1 MDVFTK
7 KRLTIASVVYW
18 LLFAYIVIALVWWF
32 IALEKQ
38 NHQMATY
45 KISELKMDDPSFQTK
60 YNEITEARRLKN
72 IQYIGEGSIF
82 LIVILAASIFV
93 YQAVRRQIRL
103 QNQQE
108 NFMMAITHELKTPIA
123 IAKLNLETLLKYSLP
138 EEKKQK
144 MLQATL
150 QETNRLNTLASN
162 ILVSSQLEGGRY
174 RISKEELD
182 LSDLVK
188 TAFNDFKNRFPDRPW
203 HSEIEPEIDFDG
215 DPLLLQI
222 LVNNLL
228 ENAIKYSPKEGL
240 ITCKLN
246 QKNRTVLFQVM
257 DEGAGIPDDEKK
269 RVFEKFYRIG
279 NETTRTAKGT
289 GLGLY
294 LCKKIV
300 EDHHGHIRV
309 ADNLTRGSNFMV
321 SFIIKHAHE
330 Q

>member
-1 MDVFTK
+1 MNVFTK
-7 KRLTIASVVYW
+7 KRFAVVSVVYW
-18 LLFAYIVIALVWWF
+18 LLLVYIVVALVWWF

-38 NHQMATY
+38 NHLMANY
-45 KISELKMDDPSFQTK
+45 KISELKMDDPSFAAK
-60 YNEITEARRLKN
+60 YQAIANEKHIKDV
-72 IQYIGEGSIF
+72 QYIGEGSIF
-82 LIVILAASIFV
+82 LVVILIASIFV

-103 QNQQE
+103 QHQQE

-123 IAKLNLETLLKYSLP
+123 IAKLNLETLLKYALP
-138 EEKKQK
+138 EEKKLK

-150 QETNRLNTLASN
+150 QETNRLNTLVSN

-188 TAFNDFKNRFPDRPW
+188 TAVNDFRNRFPDRNW
-203 HSEIEPEIDFDG
+203 QTEIEPEIDING
-215 DPLLLQI
+215 DSLLLQI
-222 LVNNLL
+222 LVNNLI

-240 ITCKLN
+240 ITCKLF
-246 QKNRTVLFQVM
+246 QKNRTIQFQVV
-257 DEGAGIPDDEKK
+257 DEGPGIPDEEKK

-279 NETTRTAKGT
+279 NETTRTTKGT

-309 ADNLTRGSNFMV
+309 TDNLNRGSNFMV
-321 SFIIKHAHE
+321 SFSVKHAHE

>member
-1 MDVFTK
+1 MDIFTK
-7 KRLTIASVVYW
+7 KRLTIASIVYW
-18 LLFAYIVIALVWWF
+18 LLLAYIVIALVWWF
-32 IALEKQ
+32 IALQKQ
-38 NHQMATY
+38 NHLMANY
-45 KISELKMDDPSFQTK
+45 KISELKMDDPAFQAK
-60 YNEITEARRLKN
+60 YQSIIDEKHRKEVRN
-72 IQYIGEGSIF
+72 IGEGSSF
-82 LIVILAASIFV
+82 LVVILIASIFV

-103 QNQQE
+103 QHQQE

-123 IAKLNLETLLKYSLP
+123 VAKLNLETLLKYSLS

-174 RISKEELD
+174 RLSNEELD
-182 LSDLVK
+182 FSDLIK
-188 TAFNDFKNRFPDRPW
+188 TAFNDFKNRFPDRHW
-203 HSEIEPEIDFDG
+203 ESDIEPEIDING

-228 ENAIKYSPKEGL
+228 ENAMKYSPKEGV
-240 ITCKLN
+240 ITCKLH
-246 QKNRTVLFQVM
+246 QKHKTIQFHVL
-257 DEGAGIPDDEKK
+257 DEGAGIPEDEKK
-269 RVFEKFYRIG
+269 RIFEKFYRIG
-279 NETTRTAKGT
+279 NETTRTTKGT

-309 ADNLTRGSNFMV
+309 ANNLPGGSIFMV
-321 SFIIKHAHE
+321 SFTVKHTHE

>member
-1 MDVFTK
+1 MDIFTK
-7 KRLTIASVVYW
+7 KRLTIASIVYW
-18 LLFAYIVIALVWWF
+18 LLLAYIVIALVWWF
-32 IALEKQ
+32 IALQNQ
-38 NHQMATY
+38 NHLMANY
-45 KISELKMDDPSFQTK
+45 KISELKMDDPAFQTK
-60 YNEITEARRLKN
+60 YQFIIEEKRRKDFRN
-72 IQYIGEGSIF
+72 IGEGSSF
-82 LIVILAASIFV
+82 LAVILIASIFV

-103 QNQQE
+103 QHQQE

-123 IAKLNLETLLKYSLP
+123 VAKLNLETLLKYSLS

-174 RISKEELD
+174 RLSEEELD
-182 LSDLVK
+182 FSELVK
-188 TAFNDFKNRFPDRPW
+188 TSFNDFKNRFPDRHW
-203 HSEIEPEIDFDG
+203 ESETEPEIDING

-228 ENAIKYSPKEGL
+228 ENAIKYSPKEGV
-240 ITCKLN
+240 ITCKLH
-246 QKNRTVLFQVM
+246 QKNKTIQFHVL

-269 RVFEKFYRIG
+269 RIFEKFYRIG
-279 NETTRTAKGT
+279 NETTRTTKGT

-309 ADNLTRGSNFMV
+309 ADNTPRGSTFMV
-321 SFIIKHAHE
+321 SFTVKHAHE

>member
-7 KRLTIASVVYW
+7 KRLQIASITYW
-18 LLFAYIVIALVWWF
+18 LLLGYIVVALVWWF
-32 IALEKQ
+32 IALQRQ
-38 NHQMATY
+38 NHQMANY
-45 KISELKMDDPSFQTK
+45 KISELKMDDPAFQSR
-60 YNEITEARRLKN
+60 YSDITAERSRHDFRN
-72 IQYIGEGSIF
+72 IGEGSIF
-82 LIVILAASIFV
+82 LVVILIASIFV

-103 QNQQE
+103 QHQQE

-123 IAKLNLETLLKYSLP
+123 IAKLNLETLLKYSLS

-174 RISKEELD
+174 RIAKEELD
-182 LSDLVK
+182 LSDLTK
-188 TAFNDFKNRFPDRPW
+188 TAINEFKNRFPERNW
-203 HSEIEPEIDFDG
+203 HCEIEPEIDMEG
-215 DPLLLQI
+215 DALLLQI
-222 LVNNLL
+222 LVNNLI

-240 ITCKLN
+240 ISFKLF
-246 QKNRTVLFQVM
+246 QKNKTVQFHVL
-257 DEGAGIPDDEKK
+257 DEGPGVPEDEKK
-269 RVFEKFYRIG
+269 RIFEKFYRIG
-279 NETTRTAKGT
+279 NETTRTTKGT

-300 EDHHGHIRV
+300 EDHNGHIKV
-309 ADNLTRGSNFMV
+309 TDNLTRGSIFMV
-321 SFIIKHAHE
+321 SFTVKHTHE

>member
-7 KRLTIASVVYW
+7 KRLVIASIVYW
-18 LLFAYIVIALVWWF
+18 LLLAYIISALVWWF

-38 NHQMATY
+38 NHRMANY
-45 KISELKMDDPSFQTK
+45 KISELKMDDPSFQAK
-60 YNEITEARRLKN
+60 YQVIDDEKHIKDV
-72 IQYIGEGSIF
+72 QYIGEGGIF
-82 LIVILAASIFV
+82 LVVILIASIFV

-103 QNQQE
+103 QHQQE

-162 ILVSSQLEGGRY
+162 ILVSSQLEGRRY
-174 RISKEELD
+174 RTSKEELD
-182 LSDLVK
+182 FSDMVK
-188 TAFNDFKNRFPDRPW
+188 TAINDFMNRFPDRHW
-203 HSEIEPEIDFDG
+203 QSEIEPEIDLNG
-215 DPLLLQI
+215 DSLLLQI

-228 ENAIKYSPKEGL
+228 ENAIKYSPKEGV

-246 QKNRTVLFQVM
+246 QKNKTIIFQVQ

-269 RVFEKFYRIG
+269 RIFEKFYRIG
-279 NETTRTAKGT
+279 NETTRTTKGT

-300 EDHHGHIRV
+300 EDHNGHIKV
-309 ADNLTRGSNFMV
+309 VDNLTRGSNFMV
-321 SFIIKHAHE
+321 SFTVKHVHE

>member
-7 KRLTIASVVYW
+7 KRLAAASIVYW
-18 LLFAYIVIALVWWF
+18 LLLGYIVVALVWWF
-32 IALEKQ
+32 IALQRQ
-38 NHQMATY
+38 NHQMISY
-45 KISELKMDDPSFQTK
+45 KMSELKMDDPTFQAK
-60 YNEITEARRLKN
+60 YQLLVQEKHIKEIRN
-72 IQYIGEGSIF
+72 IGEGSIF
-82 LIVILAASIFV
+82 LAVILIASIFV

-188 TAFNDFKNRFPDRPW
+188 TTYNDFLNRFPDRTF
-203 HSEIEPEIDFDG
+203 HSEIEPEIDIDG

-222 LVNNLL
+222 LVNNLI
-228 ENAIKYSPKEGL
+228 ENAIKYSPKEG
-240 ITCKLN
+240 IINCKLS
-246 QKNRTVLFQVM
+246 QKNKTILFQVQ

-279 NETTRTAKGT
+279 NETTRTTKGT

-300 EDHHGHIRV
+300 EDHHGHIKV
-309 ADNLTRGSNFMV
+309 ADNLPRGSNFMV
-321 SFIIKHAHE
+321 SFTVKHAHE
-330 Q
+330 

>member
-7 KRLTIASVVYW
+7 KRLQIASITYW
-18 LLFAYIVIALVWWF
+18 LLLAYIIVALVWWF
-32 IALEKQ
+32 IALQRQ
-38 NHQMATY
+38 NHQMANY
-45 KISELKMDDPSFQTK
+45 KISELKMDDPSFQVK
-60 YNEITEARRLKN
+60 YGNIIDEKRRHDFRN
-72 IQYIGEGSIF
+72 IGEGSIF
-82 LIVILAASIFV
+82 LVVILIASIFV

-103 QNQQE
+103 QHQQE

-123 IAKLNLETLLKYSLP
+123 IAKLNLETLLKYSLA

-174 RISKEELD
+174 RTAKEELD
-182 LSDLVK
+182 LSDLIK
-188 TAFNDFKNRFPDRPW
+188 TAINDFKNRFPERPW
-203 HSEIEPEIDFDG
+203 HCEIEPEIDING

-222 LVNNLL
+222 LVNNLI

-240 ITCKLN
+240 IAFKLF
-246 QKNRTVLFQVM
+246 QKNRTIQFHVI
-257 DEGAGIPDDEKK
+257 DEGPGIPEDEKK
-269 RVFEKFYRIG
+269 RIFEKFYRIG

-300 EDHHGHIRV
+300 EDHNGHIKV
-309 ADNLTRGSNFMV
+309 ADNLNRGSNFMV
-321 SFIIKHAHE
+321 SFTVKHAHE

>member
-7 KRLTIASVVYW
+7 KRLAVASIVYW
-18 LLFAYIVIALVWWF
+18 LLLAYIVVALVWWF

-38 NHQMATY
+38 NHRMADY
-45 KISELKMDDPSFQTK
+45 KISELKMDDPAFQTK
-60 YNEITEARRLKN
+60 YQVITDERHIKDV
-72 IQYIGEGSIF
+72 QYIGEGAIF
-82 LIVILAASIFV
+82 LVVILIASIFV
-93 YQAVRRQIRL
+93 YHAVRRQIRL
-103 QNQQE
+103 QSQQE

-123 IAKLNLETLLKYSLP
+123 IAKLNLETLLKYSLS

-174 RISKEELD
+174 RIAKEELD

-188 TAFNDFKNRFPDRPW
+188 TAVNDFKNRFPDRSW
-203 HSEIEPEIDFDG
+203 QCEIEPEIDING
-215 DPLLLQI
+215 DSLLLQI
-222 LVNNLL
+222 LVNNLI
-228 ENAIKYSPKEGL
+228 ENAVKYSPKEDT
-240 ITCKLN
+240 ITCKLT
-246 QKNRTVLFQVM
+246 QKNKTILFQVL

-269 RVFEKFYRIG
+269 RIFEKFYRIG
-279 NETTRTAKGT
+279 NETTRTTKGT

-300 EDHHGHIRV
+300 EDHKGHIKV
-309 ADNLTRGSNFMV
+309 ADNLNRGSNFMV
-321 SFIIKHAHE
+321 SFTVKHIHE

>member
-1 MDVFTK
+1 
-7 KRLTIASVVYW
+7 
-18 LLFAYIVIALVWWF
+18 
-32 IALEKQ
+32 
-38 NHQMATY
+38 MANY
-45 KISELKMDDPSFQTK
+45 KISELKMDYPAFQTK
-60 YNEITEARRLKN
+60 YQSILDEKHRKEIRN
-72 IQYIGEGSIF
+72 IGEGSIF
-82 LIVILAASIFV
+82 LVVILIASIFV

-103 QNQQE
+103 QHQQE

-123 IAKLNLETLLKYSLP
+123 VAKLNLETLLKYSLS

-174 RISKEELD
+174 RLSKEELD
-182 LSDLVK
+182 FSELVK
-188 TAFNDFKNRFPDRPW
+188 TAFNDFKNRFPDRHW
-203 HSEIEPEIDFDG
+203 ESDIEPEIDIDG

-228 ENAIKYSPKEGL
+228 ENAMKYSPKEGV
-240 ITCKLN
+240 ITCKLH
-246 QKNRTVLFQVM
+246 QKNKTIQFHML

-269 RVFEKFYRIG
+269 RIFEKFYRIG
-279 NETTRTAKGT
+279 NETTRTTKGT

-309 ADNLTRGSNFMV
+309 ADNTPRGSNFMV
-321 SFIIKHAHE
+321 SFTVKHAHE

>member
-7 KRLTIASVVYW
+7 KRLVTASVVYW
-18 LLFAYIVIALVWWF
+18 FLLVYIIAALVWWF

-38 NHQMATY
+38 NRQTATY
-45 KISELKMDDPSFQTK
+45 KISELKMDDPTFQERYK
-60 YNEITEARRLKN
+60 LITDEKRRKTA
-72 IQYIGEGSIF
+72 QYIGEGVIF
-82 LIVILAASIFV
+82 LVVILIASIFV

-103 QNQQE
+103 QHQQE

-123 IAKLNLETLLKYSLP
+123 IAKLNLETLLRYQLD

-144 MLQATL
+144 MLQTTL
-150 QETNRLNTLASN
+150 QEINRLNTLASN

-182 LSDLVK
+182 LSELVK
-188 TAFNDFKNRFPDRPW
+188 TAVNDFRNRFPDRRW
-203 HSEIEPEIDFDG
+203 KCDIEPEIDFNG

-228 ENAIKYSPKEGL
+228 ENAIKYSPKEGT
-240 ITCKLN
+240 IECRF
-246 QKNRTVLFQVM
+246 QKKNKTILLQVM
-257 DEGAGIPDDEKK
+257 DEGPGVPDDEKK

-279 NETTRTAKGT
+279 NETTRTTKGT

-300 EDHHGHIRV
+300 EDHGGHIKV
-309 ADNLTRGSNFMV
+309 VDNLNGGSNFMV
-321 SFIIKHAHE
+321 SFTVKHAHE
-330 Q
+330 

>member
-7 KRLTIASVVYW
+7 KRLAVASIAYW
-18 LLFAYIVIALVWWF
+18 LLLVYIVVALVWWF
-32 IALEKQ
+32 IALQRQ
-38 NHQMATY
+38 NHQMANY
-45 KISELKMDDPSFQTK
+45 KISELKMDDPSFQAK
-60 YNEITEARRLKN
+60 YQSITDEKRRKDFRN
-72 IQYIGEGSIF
+72 IGEGSIF
-82 LIVILAASIFV
+82 LVVILIASIFV

-103 QNQQE
+103 QHQQE

-123 IAKLNLETLLKYSLP
+123 IAKLNLETLLKYTLP

-174 RISKEELD
+174 RIAKEELD
-182 LSDLVK
+182 FSDLVK
-188 TAFNDFKNRFPDRPW
+188 TAVNDFKNRFPDQQW
-203 HSEIEPEIDFDG
+203 LCEIEPELDLDG
-215 DPLLLQI
+215 DSLLLQI
-222 LVNNLL
+222 LVNNLI
-228 ENAIKYSPKEGL
+228 ENAIKYSPKDGL
-240 ITCKLN
+240 ITCKLF
-246 QKNRTVLFQVM
+246 QKNKTIQFNVM
-257 DEGAGIPDDEKK
+257 DEGPGIPDDEKK

-279 NETTRTAKGT
+279 NETTRTTKGT

-309 ADNLTRGSNFMV
+309 TDNLNRGCNFMV
-321 SFIIKHAHE
+321 SFTVKHTHE

>member
-1 MDVFTK
+1 M
-7 KRLTIASVVYW
+7 ASITYW
-18 LLFAYIVIALVWWF
+18 LLLAYIVVALVWWF
-32 IALEKQ
+32 IALQRQ
-38 NHQMATY
+38 NHQMANY
-45 KISELKMDDPSFQTK
+45 KISELKMDDPAFQSK
-60 YNEITEARRLKN
+60 YMEIVDEKRRHDFRN
-72 IQYIGEGSIF
+72 IGEGSIF
-82 LIVILAASIFV
+82 LVVILIASIFV

-103 QNQQE
+103 QHQQE

-123 IAKLNLETLLKYSLP
+123 IAKLNLETLLKYSLS

-174 RISKEELD
+174 RTAKEELD
-182 LSDLVK
+182 LSDLIK
-188 TAFNDFKNRFPDRPW
+188 TAINDFKNRFPERLWQCD
-203 HSEIEPEIDFDG
+203 IEPEIDING

-222 LVNNLL
+222 LVNNLI
-228 ENAIKYSPKEGL
+228 ENAIKYSPKESL
-240 ITCKLN
+240 ITCKLF
-246 QKNRTVLFQVM
+246 QKNKTVQFQVI
-257 DEGAGIPDDEKK
+257 DEGPGIPEDEKK
-269 RVFEKFYRIG
+269 RIFEKFYRIG

-300 EDHHGHIRV
+300 EDHNGHIRV
-309 ADNLTRGSNFMV
+309 ADNLNRGSNFMV
-321 SFIIKHAHE
+321 SFTVKHTHE

>member
-1 MDVFTK
+1 MDIFTK
-7 KRLTIASVVYW
+7 KRLAIASIVYW
-18 LLFAYIVIALVWWF
+18 LLLFYIVAALVWWF
-32 IALEKQ
+32 IALQRQ
-38 NHQMATY
+38 NHQMISY
-45 KISELKMDDPSFQTK
+45 KMSELKMDDPTFQAK
-60 YNEITEARRLKN
+60 YQLLVEEKHIKEIRN
-72 IQYIGEGSIF
+72 IGEGSIF
-82 LIVILAASIFV
+82 LAVILIASIFV

-182 LSDLVK
+182 FSDLVK
-188 TAFNDFKNRFPDRPW
+188 TAYNDFRNRFPDRQF
-203 HSEIEPEIDFDG
+203 HSEIEPEIDIDG
-215 DPLLLQI
+215 DSLLLQI
-222 LVNNLL
+222 LVNNLI
-228 ENAIKYSPKEGL
+228 ENAIKYSPKEGI
-240 ITCKLN
+240 ITCKLG
-246 QKNRTVLFQVM
+246 QKNRTILFQVQ

-279 NETTRTAKGT
+279 NETTRTTKGT

-300 EDHHGHIRV
+300 EDHHGHIKV
-309 ADNLTRGSNFMV
+309 ADNLPRGSNFMV
-321 SFIIKHAHE
+321 SFTVKHAHE